1 MTSELGFA
9 LACAAGFSLGLVGG
23 GGALLTV
30 PILVYGFHHSMA
42 LGTGYSLFVVGI
54 ASLLGA
60 FMAFRRGRVDLPAA
74 WTFVLP
80 SFVGVYLSRSLL
92 LHRLPE
98 TLGSLGGIRLSRDG
112 VLMAAFG
119 LVMVGAAFLTLRTAE
134 RKPSAN
140 APGLAKPAIAAVAL
154 LVGVL
159 TGLFGAGGGFLIV
172 PALVLGARLPMERA
186 VGTSLVIVAV
196 NAWFG
201 ILGDLGRMDAWNW
214 PFLLLFTAFS
224 LAGVLLGQA
233 LNGRL
238 SGPALKHAFAWFT
251 FTLGLF
257 IFLRELAQGVPWS

>member
-1 MTSELGFA
+1 MTSEFGFA

-54 ASLLGA
+54 TGLIGA
-60 FMAFRRGRVDLPAA
+60 ILAFRRGNVDIRAA
-74 WTFVLP
+74 LGFALP
-80 SFVGVYLSRSLL
+80 SFLGVFLARSLV

-98 TLGSLGGIRLSRDG
+98 TLGAIGDYRLSRDG
-112 VLMAAFG
+112 VLMGAFG
-119 LVMVGAAFLTLRTAE
+119 LVLVGAAFVTLRTAGS
-134 RKPSAN
+134 RPASPA
-140 APGLAKPAIAAVAL
+140 AGLSRPMLLAL
-154 LVGVL
+154 GLVIGAL

-186 VGTSLVIVAV
+186 VGTSLAIVAL

-201 ILGDLGRMDAWNW
+201 FLGDLGRMDAWNW

-224 LAGVLLGQA
+224 LGGVFLGQA

-238 SGPALKHAFAWFT
+238 SGPALKQAFAWFT

>member
-1 MTSELGFA
+1 MTLEFGFA

-54 ASLLGA
+54 TSFIAAVLAYRRGKVDLLAALSFALPSLLGV
-60 FMAFRRGRVDLPAA
+60 F
-74 WTFVLP
+74 
-80 SFVGVYLSRSLL
+80 LSRSLV

-98 TLGSLGGIRLSRDG
+98 TLGAIGDYRFSRDG
-112 VLMAAFG
+112 VLMGAFG
-119 LVMVGAAFLTLRTAE
+119 LVMVGTAFLTLRTAGNDLSS
-134 RKPSAN
+134 RA
-140 APGLAKPAIAAVAL
+140 AGLSRPMFLAL
-154 LVGVL
+154 GLVVGAL

-172 PALVLGARLPMERA
+172 PALVLGARLEMEQA
-186 VGTSLVIVAV
+186 VGTSLAIVAL
-196 NAWFG
+196 NAGFG
-201 ILGDLGRMDAWNW
+201 FLGDLSRMEAWNW

-224 LAGVLLGQA
+224 MGGVFLGQF

-238 SGPALKHAFAWFT
+238 SGPALKQAFAWFT